1 MPAPVQANGEFEHGK
16 PILASPVHGGKVPVH
31 GSPPVVTTPIS
42 GAPIPSG
49 AA

>member
-1 MPAPVQANGEFEHGK
+1 MAAPVQANGEFVHGV
-16 PILASPVHGGKVPVH
+16 PILAAPVHGAKVPVH
-31 GSPPVVTTPIS
+31 GSAPVVTTPAS